1 MLNKKVFSWALYDF
15 ADTAFSALFITFF
28 FPILIKVYLGGSELQ
43 IGLAMGLSLLA
54 AALLV
59 PVIGAL
65 SDATGRKIPI
75 LFVSTVI
82 TVGLAAL
89 TGYVGLF
96 FALALGFFA
105 NLFHSIDVD
114 LYDSQLNDIAP
125 YSQRGRISGFGI
137 AIGYL
142 GTIASLI
149 VAYLIM
155 NQIGWDTKQAVQAI
169 FPATAAFYFIFSLP
183 LFIYLRDRPRPTI
196 SFKESIAKA
205 FSELKYT
212 LTKMPEMKG
221 LGSFLLASFIYNNGM
236 NTVIIFLSLYATQII
251 GLSIQAFFFV
261 FAALA
266 IGSFFGSL
274 AFGKISDRFGPKRS
288 LTGVLILWILVVI
301 YFLNVSRVASWM
313 NTGFIN
319 QFLIQP
325 TNNWFSQVLGIDGF
339 VNPLVFAFIVGG
351 IVGGA
356 ALGSVWVGNRHMVTR
371 LAPRRK
377 IAEIFGIEGL
387 TQKFS
392 GGVGPVL
399 FGLVVILAGKGNEIV
414 GYQNALWMILIFFV
428 LGLIILWRIP
438 KEVRV

>member
-28 FPILIKVYLGGSELQ
+28 FPILIKVYLGGNELQ
-43 IGLAMGLSLLA
+43 IGLTMGLSLLA

-196 SFKESIAKA
+196 SFKRSIRTA

-261 FAALA
+261 FGALA

-274 AFGKISDRFGPKRS
+274 IFGRFSDRFGPKRS
-288 LTGVLILWILVVI
+288 LSVVLALWILVVL
-301 YFLNVSRVASWM
+301 YFLNISWVASLI
-313 NTGFIN
+313 NTPHS
-319 QFLIQP
+319 LI
-325 TNNWFSQVLGIDGF
+325 V
-339 VNPLVFAFIVGG
+339 AFIIGG
-351 IVGGA
+351 MVGGA

-438 KEVRV
+438 KEVKV